1 MLEALQARLKVLE
14 DEILCV
20 TKLAAEAKET
30 LAQDNYWRLAQD
42 LQREARELRL
52 QIART
57 AESSAPDHKSRGPLS
72 SSVPSGASR
81 NNSCK
86 SSERVYISNFPS
98 AERGHFSLGLSQ

>member
-30 LAQDNYWRLAQD
+30 LAQDNYWRMAQD

-57 AESSAPDHKSRGPLS
+57 AESSAPDHKSRGRFQVRFLLAPR
-72 SSVPSGASR
+72 VIIRASR
-81 NNSCK
+81 VSGCT
-86 SSERVYISNFPS
+86 FPIFHRPS
-98 AERGHFSLGLSQ
+98 